1 MYNSFIDV
9 LKKGYVTIQ
18 LYMYNFIGLLTA
30 TERKKTN
37 YKKHYN
43 TVYLLYRHLIIYIIH
58 KKN

>member
-30 TERKKTN
+30 TERKKRIIKSTII
-37 YKKHYN
+37 
-43 TVYLLYRHLIIYIIH
+43 LYICSIGI
-58 KKN
+58 